1 MEQVDSGAS
10 VVHSPSHPALPRTP
24 LQPLTLPC
32 TPLHPLTAA
41 HIPLDPTHRC
51 STLRPPH
58 NPSQVLYREID
69 FDNERQAAEE
79 FGNNF
84 KDIPQV
90 KVPCYPSLSSE
101 WVVSL
106 E

>member
-1 MEQVDSGAS
+1 MHPLTPPYSRAHPLRP
-10 VVHSPSHPALPRTP
+10 HS
-24 LQPLTLPC
+24 QPLT
-32 TPLHPLTAA
+32 TP
-41 HIPLDPTHRC
+41 HRC

-90 KVPCYPSLSSE
+90 KVPCYPSLSNE